1 MRVSFFGANN
11 RCSFFR
17 SSNLRARI
25 YLCAQKFDGLLGFS
39 QGAMAAAILAAIKES
54 KQPSSHMLE
63 SLRFVLLFSGGPPRA
78 ESLIDLFRSPLQTPS
93 IHVWGEADEIL
104 RPELSAMLADR
115 FSVETRHEY
124 QHRGGH
130 VIPTDADSRTRVTAF
145 LRTVSRK
152 LPNTDCASNQDGIIN
167 KSQAA
172 L

>member
-1 MRVSFFGANN
+1 MV
-11 RCSFFR
+11 
-17 SSNLRARI
+17 
-25 YLCAQKFDGLLGFS
+25 
-39 QGAMAAAILAAIKES
+39 AAILAAIKES

-63 SLRFVLLFSGGPPRA
+63 SLRFVLLFSGAPPRA
-78 ESLIDLFRSPLQTPS
+78 ESLIEIFRTPLQTPS
-93 IHVWGEADEIL
+93 FHAWGETDEII

-130 VIPTDADSRTRVTAF
+130 MIPTDADSRTRVTAF
-145 LRTVSRK
+145 LHTISRK
-152 LPNTDCASNQDGIIN
+152 SRNTDCASDQDGTIN